1 MDAEWW
7 LFFLLANLC
16 SCSSQ
21 YEINIGEAE
30 MLAADEG
37 SCVTID
43 CIHTNTRTYMQLFWF
58 KDAVYNNEKK
68 EFEGTIVYSN
78 TEDRPHTSGR
88 RYAHRVQYQ
97 SNANYA
103 KASCTLRINDLE
115 KADSGNYSFRTI
127 GSYRYMSKHVSLTVK
142 DNPCKVHIESE
153 DKKMLREGNNVSL
166 WCSTS
171 AQCSHHPEWYKVIS
185 ERVSEPMEVITN
197 PETQD
202 EGWNKITELKLSV
215 TWEDNGRSFS
225 CRPAGSKD
233 DCQARNIT
241 LEVEYKPRDTEV
253 QNSPETVKEG
263 DTVTLSCSSKA
274 HPNASFTWYKYNL
287 SIQSGSSEYKK
298 YNINPADS
306 GNYSC
311 KATNDLG
318 TDVSLP
324 VRINV
329 LYAPK
334 DVRIK
339 AETSDVKIG
348 DTLHLT
354 CSEQSSNPAPHVYS
368 WYKDDELYR
377 FGTGSLL
384 TITELKQSHSGWY
397 HCEAENRIKSTASK
411 KIHISV
417 QYAPMY
423 TYITG
428 SSQIKLRSTFILTC
442 LTDANPPANHYSW
455 YFKSEGTQQ
464 YFLLP
469 QTTQSYQIEE
479 VHIEDSGSYICNSKN
494 IIGAGPNSTEF
505 KFNVLYPP
513 SQPNLTMV
521 ETIRDDEKL
530 SISCTVKSYPAAEMT
545 LSRITLQNPE
555 DVLIIQDQTSTIS
568 FSGTV
573 SEAHAGQYT
582 CRAKNSEGQS
592 HTTREL
598 KVLYAP
604 KDVQVLDVIG
614 QNWKEGNNLELT
626 CTAHSEPTVSTY
638 TWEKS
643 SGKEIQ
649 SKSEKVGGT
658 QKLNI
663 YNLTPADS
671 GHYFCTAGNEL
682 GYRRSASFEIRV
694 KYGPNIT
701 ITHNLTSLNDWD
713 GKAPVSLSCNVDC
726 YPPVTNYQWFTNEE
740 NTILSYDQTY
750 IVYPQKQGTYYC
762 VAKNEVGESTSHPV
776 KLWFKGLFQQIFLWI
791 LISVF
796 FLCILIVVILLVH
809 RIVLRTESSD
819 GTDSQSFFI
828 PAIRARFLTGSQ
840 NNTRENL
847 VMEGEMEPYSH
858 RHNQSSSTAHTY
870 ISANIQNHAG
880 RSVPNIHTEYDA
892 VKRPEAIQKDPAM
905 STVNYANLQ
914 IKNHNNPSKSV
925 NSSCEAGTVYAV
937 VSKKKQN
944 TKVVPEVN
952 DDYENV
958 SSAHAPKTD
967 FSNINWDSDTSE
979 EEEKLNYSTVT
990 FTATQQHKPRHTGE
1004 DSSSEEEE
1012 RTQYSQVKI
1021 N

>member
-7 LFFLLANLC
+7 LVFLLANLC

-43 CIHTNTRTYMQLFWF
+43 CIHTNTRTDKQLFWF
-58 KDAVYNNEKK
+58 KDAVYNKEKK
-68 EFEGTIVYSN
+68 IFEGTIVYSN
-78 TEDRPHTSGR
+78 RKDRPQTSGR
-88 RYAHRVQYQ
+88 HYAHRVQYQ
-97 SNANYA
+97 SNANYP

-127 GSYRYMSKHVSLTVK
+127 GSYYRYMSKHVSLTVK
-142 DNPCKVHIESE
+142 DNPCKVHIEPE
-153 DKKMLREGNNVSL
+153 DKQMLTEGNNVSL
-166 WCSTS
+166 RCSTS

-241 LEVEYKPRDTEV
+241 LEVEY
-253 QNSPETVKEG
+253 
-263 DTVTLSCSSKA
+263 
-274 HPNASFTWYKYNL
+274 
-287 SIQSGSSEYKK
+287 
-298 YNINPADS
+298 
-306 GNYSC
+306 
-311 KATNDLG
+311 
-318 TDVSLP
+318 
-324 VRINV
+324 
-329 LYAPK
+329 APK

-354 CSEQSSNPAPHVYS
+354 CSEQSSNPAPHAYS
-368 WYKDDELYR
+368 WYKDGVKLLE
-377 FGTGSLL
+377 TSSLL
-384 TITELKQSHSGWY
+384 TITELKRSHSGWY
-397 HCEAENRIKSTASK
+397 HCEAENRIKSTASE
-411 KIHISV
+411 KIQISV
-417 QYAPMY
+417 QYAPMN

-442 LTDANPPANHYSW
+442 LTDANPPAYHYSW

-479 VHIEDSGSYICNSKN
+479 VIIEDSGSYICNSKN

-614 QNWKEGNNLELT
+614 QNWKEGNNLELI

-682 GYRRSASFEIRV
+682 GYTRSASFEIRV

-713 GKAPVSLSCNVDC
+713 GKAPVSLTCNVDC

-809 RIVLRTESSD
+809 RIVLTTESSD

-858 RHNQSSSTAHTY
+858 RHNQSSSTARTY

-925 NSSCEAGTVYAV
+925 NSSCEAGPVYAV

-944 TKVVPEVN
+944 TKVCVFICCALLIIWCVRFNLVDCSFKP
-952 DDYENV
+952 
-958 SSAHAPKTD
+958 H
-967 FSNINWDSDTSE
+967 
-979 EEEKLNYSTVT
+979 LN
-990 FTATQQHKPRHTGE
+990 TARHTQSGNIKLLL
-1004 DSSSEEEE
+1004 SVLSKV
-1012 RTQYSQVKI
+1012 TVH
-1021 N
+1021 